1 MKSLYSN
8 LLKSGNVVKN
18 EEARVID
25 SNVKV
30 AERLQYLSE
39 ILQAESEDGFY
50 DDFTAGL
57 DAVQVEQLLGDPDGL
72 IDGSIE
78 GSFEDSFEEG
88 LIAEGQS
95 FDTGAFEQ
103 MKADAEAEADSI
115 LSAAREEAESIIA
128 AANADAEAIRSRAQ
142 ADGHDEGYQ
151 IGYDEGVSIAR
162 EAEERCARRES
173 ELEAYYAGKLDEL
186 EPQFVDKITDIYEHI
201 FMTDLSNKK
210 ELVHFLLTDAMRNIE
225 GGKTFLIHVS
235 KEDYEFVL
243 ENKDDLTRGLPG
255 TSTLEV
261 IEDVTLSQSECF
273 IEADSGIFD
282 CGLGTELQLLKKEL
296 TLLSY
301 KA

>member
-1 MKSLYSN
+1 MHNN
-8 LLKSGNVVKN
+8 LLKSGNILKQ
-18 EEARVID
+18 EETRVID
-25 SNVKV
+25 SNSRV

-39 ILQAESEDGFY
+39 ILQNAPEDEFY
-50 DDFTAGL
+50 DDFSAGL
-57 DAVQVEQLLGDPDGL
+57 DAVQVEHLVGDPSLLGDYQDL
-72 IDGSIE
+72 TDDE
-78 GSFEDSFEEG
+78 
-88 LIAEGQS
+88 LLALAAEANQGGEMPT
-95 FDTGAFEQ
+95 FDTAAFEQ

-142 ADGHDEGYQ
+142 ADGHDEGYK

>member
-1 MKSLYSN
+1 MHNN
-8 LLKSGNVVKN
+8 LLKSGNILKQ
-18 EEARVID
+18 EETRVID
-25 SNVKV
+25 SNSRV

-39 ILQAESEDGFY
+39 ILQNAPEDEFY
-50 DDFTAGL
+50 DDFSAGL
-57 DAVQVEQLLGDPDGL
+57 DAVQVEHLVGDPSLLGDYQDLTDDELLALAAEANQGGEMPT
-72 IDGSIE
+72 IDT
-78 GSFEDSFEEG
+78 
-88 LIAEGQS
+88 A
-95 FDTGAFEQ
+95 AFEQ